1 MAKGKTRTITIR
13 IDEAL
18 YNEIDSIRAKEDRNM
33 NQQLVNFIKLGKE
46 RFEKQK
52 KVIENAEEDDVS
64 PIIQTEEKAG

>member
-1 MAKGKTRTITIR
+1 
-13 IDEAL
+13 
-18 YNEIDSIRAKEDRNM
+18 M

-64 PIIQTEEKAG
+64 PITQTEVKAG